1 MTTMNSTA
9 NNEVS
14 TESLVAGLMRP
25 EAYPHP
31 VDGPVVVHET
41 HISFVFLAGDF
52 AYKIKKPIKTE
63 FLDYTTREKRR
74 HFCEEELR
82 LDRRFS
88 DDLYVAVVP
97 ITLADESIKVQG
109 EGEAIEFAVQ
119 MNRFPETALLSQQ
132 IEQGK
137 LTRRKVIRLAETIA
151 EFHQDAI
158 ACYSGIAQKWPVFLT
173 QNSRQ
178 IFETLDGDLDDD
190 SARTAH
196 VLRDWTTKFF
206 AENLQRLTNRI
217 NGGFIR
223 ACHGD
228 LHAENIIDWQ
238 GKLRPFDGIEFND
251 HLRWIDVLS
260 DAAFLAMD
268 LSARGHLDLSRLFLN
283 AYLERTGDYRSL
295 SLMRFF
301 LVYRALV
308 RALTASMSDDNEGV
322 QKQLDLAYRF
332 TLRESPRLW
341 ITHGVSG
348 SGKSTVS
355 EAIVQ
360 RHDAIRLRSDVER
373 KRMFGLSVTDRPG
386 PNEVLEVYGD
396 DASDETYRRLAD
408 QAAAILS
415 NGYSVIV
422 DATFLKRVQRNQF
435 VDVATRSG
443 VPFAILDCHSDSQ
456 TLRQRVID
464 RCERNQDA
472 SDADLTVLE
481 HQLSCHEPLSDSER
495 AWVVDVPD
503 VVQLVEML

>member
-1 MTTMNSTA
+1 MTTMDSTA
-9 NNEVS
+9 KYKVL
-14 TESLVAGLMRP
+14 TERLVAGLKRP
-25 EAYPHP
+25 EAYAHP
-31 VDGPVVVHET
+31 VNDPVVVHET
-41 HISFVFLAGDF
+41 HISFVFLAGEF
-52 AYKIKKPIKTE
+52 AYKIKKPVKTE
-63 FLDYTTREKRR
+63 FLDYTTLEKRR

-97 ITLADESIKVQG
+97 ITFADEAVKVQG
-109 EGEAIEFAVQ
+109 EGETIEFAVQ

-132 IEQGK
+132 IERGR
-137 LTRRKVIRLAETIA
+137 LTRGKVLQLADSVA
-151 EFHQDAI
+151 VFHQDAV
-158 ACYSGIAQKWPVFLT
+158 ACYSGIALKWPGFLT
-173 QNSRQ
+173 QNTRQ
-178 IFETLDGDLDDD
+178 IFETVEADLDDECSRVLD
-190 SARTAH
+190 
-196 VLRDWTTKFF
+196 VLRDWTNEFF
-206 AENLQRLTNRI
+206 RENFQRLTNRI

-228 LHAENIIDWQ
+228 LHADNIIDWR

-251 HLRWIDVLS
+251 QLRWIDVLS
-260 DAAFLAMD
+260 DASFLAMD

-295 SLMRFF
+295 SLLRFF

-308 RALTASMSDDNEGV
+308 RALTASMRGDNQDVREH
-322 QKQLDLAYRF
+322 LNLAYRF

-360 RHDAIRLRSDVER
+360 RHDAIRLRSDIER
-373 KRMFGLSVTDRPG
+373 KRMFGLSVTERPG
-386 PNEVLEVYGD
+386 PEDVLEVYGD
-396 DASDETYRRLAD
+396 DASEKTYRRLAD
-408 QAAAILS
+408 LAERILAS
-415 NGYSVIV
+415 GYSVVV
-422 DATFLKRVQRNQF
+422 DATFLKRSHRKQF

-443 VPFAILDCHSDSQ
+443 VPFAILDCHTDLQ

-464 RCERNQDA
+464 RREKNQDA

-481 HQLSCHEPLSDSER
+481 HQLACHEPISDSER
-495 AWVVDVPD
+495 ELVVDVPD